1 MFDRLISGAGAVT
14 DAADR
19 LVRAVGRR
27 GSERLLGH
35 RPGSVLVAV
44 ACVVLTG
51 ILVFAGVEATD
62 NPTAVTLT
70 PDQVARA
77 GDLGSRTYAT
87 ISGSVAAAY
96 VETFSD
102 DNGNG
107 MQETGEDGI
116 SWYYF
121 LVDPTTRAGLT
132 IRSERSPT
140 EVFRLETAGT
150 IVEDV
155 AYVKEDLSFFADE
168 QTALEFRLDPGKY
181 VDATAP
187 VASTTPIIDLADGI
201 PVAGTPVRIAGSR
214 AGTYVTACSKDADGD
229 GVCEDD
235 EVDLWDVAVFDPVT
249 GNGITVLVDTD
260 PEFSPAAFT
269 GMLRHDERSVSQAK
283 STDGLDF
290 GTLDLEVTDTYLLDA
305 DRAPA
310 SAPLAFGVAALLGL
324 LAGLILIG
332 LLGGYLVYRKAP
344 GTLPAPA
351 TTLGVGER
359 LPLRVTGVLRTGSGL
374 VHVREARADMV
385 RFQTSGPPAPEASTA
400 EADEVG
406 STLIIERLGRPEGV
420 AVGLGELTQLS
431 RGDVVPFRGR
441 RPALRATA
449 GTGRLLLSFDSK
461 VDRDRAAAEL
471 LDETGLMAGDS
482 GSAHA

>member
-77 GDLGSRTYAT
+77 GDLGSRAYAT

-107 MQETGEDGI
+107 MHETGEDGI

-132 IRSERSPT
+132 IRTERSPR

-168 QTALEFRLDPGKY
+168 QTAI
-181 VDATAP
+181 A
-187 VASTTPIIDLADGI
+187 
-201 PVAGTPVRIAGSR
+201 AG
-214 AGTYVTACSKDADGD
+214 
-229 GVCEDD
+229 
-235 EVDLWDVAVFDPVT
+235 
-249 GNGITVLVDTD
+249 
-260 PEFSPAAFT
+260 
-269 GMLRHDERSVSQAK
+269 
-283 STDGLDF
+283 
-290 GTLDLEVTDTYLLDA
+290 
-305 DRAPA
+305 
-310 SAPLAFGVAALLGL
+310 
-324 LAGLILIG
+324 
-332 LLGGYLVYRKAP
+332 YRPCARC
-344 GTLPAPA
+344 LPAEYKA
-351 TTLGVGER
+351 W
-359 LPLRVTGVLRTGSGL
+359 
-374 VHVREARADMV
+374 RAQNA
-385 RFQTSGPPAPEASTA
+385 F
-400 EADEVG
+400 
-406 STLIIERLGRPEGV
+406 
-420 AVGLGELTQLS
+420 
-431 RGDVVPFRGR
+431 DV
-441 RPALRATA
+441 
-449 GTGRLLLSFDSK
+449 
-461 VDRDRAAAEL
+461 
-471 LDETGLMAGDS
+471 
-482 GSAHA
+482 